1 MLVGSSTGDGL
12 SELLP
17 TAATTMTYAA
27 LGALLSVVLALPVG
41 LLVVRHASVTST
53 LVERSTYTANALPG
67 IVVALAL
74 ITVTINYRSEEH
86 TSELQSL
93 MRISYAVFCL
103 KKKTTNQHTVNQT
116 QHYSIIHHD
125 RNEHT

>member
-74 ITVTINYRSEEH
+74 ITVTI
-86 TSELQSL
+86 T
-93 MRISYAVFCL
+93 YAVGLYQCAVVL
-103 KKKTTNQHTVNQT
+103 MAVYLTLLLSRSVASVRAALQQT
-116 QHYSIIHHD
+116 PPC
-125 RNEHT
+125 